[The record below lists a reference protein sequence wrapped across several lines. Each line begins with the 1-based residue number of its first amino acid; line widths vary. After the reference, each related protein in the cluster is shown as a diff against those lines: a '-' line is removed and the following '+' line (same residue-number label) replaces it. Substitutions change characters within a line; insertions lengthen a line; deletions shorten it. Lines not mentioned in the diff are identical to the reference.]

1 MKYFTPELWLRT
13 QSGVDPQTFLQAYDA
28 WERGID
34 AYEEQLQ
41 RIIPRDRRYLH
52 LRRFALQESLH
63 DAVVQGCW
71 FATQYRLNLLVRPE
85 APAELL
91 VLLEY
96 TLVGEP
102 IVNRN
107 VLPQEFCASPAR
119 WLYDEF
125 ALLEGAAS
133 ADEPVFTHN
142 ILLGNGCEL
151 IICFRRFEVSRHH
164 ALLPDLDR
172 SSDKPLSP
180 LASPA

>member
-13 QSGVDPQTFLQAYDA
+13 QSGADSQTFLKAYEA
-28 WERGID
+28 WERRID
-34 AYEEQLQ
+34 AYEEQLA
-41 RIIPRDRRYLH
+41 RIIPQDRRYLH

-85 APAELL
+85 PPAELL

-107 VLPQEFCASPAR
+107 VLPAEYCTPQVR
-119 WLYDEF
+119 WMYDEF
-125 ALLEGAAS
+125 GLLEGAAS
-133 ADEPVFTHN
+133 SDEPVFTHN

-151 IICFRRFEVSRHH
+151 TICFRRFEVSRHH
-164 ALLPDLDR
+164 ALLPELEPNSHKSV
-172 SSDKPLSP
+172 SSPP
-180 LASPA
+180 